1 MATPTKERL
10 IRVTILS
17 HRREGIT
24 EEEFH
29 HHWTHV
35 HAPLIQQWL
44 ADNGILRYT
53 QASLLPA
60 HIRPHRN

>member
-10 IRVTILS
+10 IRVTILT

-35 HAPLIQQWL
+35 HAPLIKKWL
-44 ADNGILRYT
+44 ADNGTLRYT
-53 QASLLPA
+53 QARLTTAHMLLC
-60 HIRPHRN
+60 RN